1 MLALNSHEKGM
12 MKIMIYREFKPPSAL
27 SPFIKCF
34 WCLER
39 DYKQFGP
46 SEALWAKGDVELLFH
61 FGDRYVNSNNE
72 TLSYSFL
79 IGPLTKYTN
88 LISFGKVKLVGA
100 RFHPGGFAP
109 FFRISMNSLRNQI
122 VPLSDLIGGDAE
134 ILEERL
140 FEAGL
145 EKSISILQHFLLEKL
160 CTVSYHPIAELAK
173 WIVKENGMIPLPN
186 LEQLTG
192 LSLRQLERKFNEFIG
207 FSPKKMATI
216 YRFNAAREHLRK
228 HPEMDVLD
236 LAFHYGYYDYS
247 HFSKDFRKYLGI
259 TPTEFKNSILAMER
273 NHMKRD
279 VVFLQDE

>member
-1 MLALNSHEKGM
+1 
-12 MKIMIYREFKPPSAL
+12 MIYREFKPPKAL

-34 WCLER
+34 WYLKR
-39 DYKQFGP
+39 DYKQFG
-46 SEALWAKGDVELLFH
+46 SGEALWAKGDVELLFH
-61 FGDRYVNSNNE
+61 FGDRYINSNNE
-72 TLSYSFL
+72 ILSCSFL

-88 LISFGKVKLVGA
+88 LISFGTVRLVGA

-122 VPLSDLIGGDAE
+122 VPLSDLIGRDAE
-134 ILEERL
+134 FLEERL
-140 FEAGL
+140 FEVSL
-145 EKSISILQHFLLEKL
+145 EESISVLQYFLLEKL
-160 CTVSYHPIAELAK
+160 HTVSYHPITELAK
-173 WIVKENGMIPLPN
+173 WMVKENGLIPLQN

-192 LSLRQLERKFNEFIG
+192 LSLRQLERKFNEFVG

-216 YRFNAAREHLRK
+216 YRFNAAREHLFK

-259 TPTEFKNSILAMER
+259 TPIEFKNNMLAMR
-273 NHMKRD
+273 GNHMKSD
-279 VVFLQDE
+279 VVFLQDELAKI